1 MDRLV
6 CFDSNVVIWG
16 IKKKASK
23 GQEHMIE
30 KTIKYI
36 ELLDKS
42 KIQILIPSVVIAE
55 ILSNEP
61 KEKHIGILKELSQN
75 KFVIG
80 HFNTLTAKIFA
91 ELFGDSISHDKEY
104 RTENQIRKDKMKL
117 DYMIVATAIENN
129 ASYICSNDKKDLE
142 TFSKGKIRIINVP
155 DVPEQKELFE

>member
-16 IKKKASK
+16 IKKQATPS
-23 GQEHMIE
+23 QLHMIA
-30 KTIKYI
+30 KTEKYI
-36 ELLDKS
+36 EALDKS

-61 KEKHIGILKELSQN
+61 KEKHGEILKELSQN

-80 HFNTLTAKIFA
+80 HFNTLTAKIFS
-91 ELFGDSISHDKEY
+91 ELFGENIQHDKEY

-129 ASYICSNDKKDLE
+129 ASYICSNDIKDLE
-142 TFSKGKIRIINVP
+142 AFSKGKIRILNVP
-155 DVPEQKELFE
+155 EIPEQAELIS